1 MKILLAAMSMG
12 LGGAETHVLEL
23 ARGLSERGHRVFVSS
38 AGGVYAKELSAYGVT
53 HVEIPLNAKDP
64 GSVAASF
71 STLSKLMEKERFD
84 IVHAHARI
92 PAFICGKLQKRFGY
106 AFITT
111 VHFDF
116 RCTPLLKRITDWGE
130 HLIAVSEDLALSVE
144 GKYGYP
150 RENMTVVNNGVDTV
164 RFSPENSGLEVRE
177 KLGLTGEKTV
187 MYLGRLDSDSYLPA
201 QTLIE
206 AAEEIYEK
214 SGTVTVIVGCGEKQA
229 SLEKQAADV
238 NERLDRK
245 VVILAGGTS
254 DAAGYI
260 AACDVFVGPSRSAM
274 EALASGKPTVLAG
287 TFGMLGVFS
296 RDTEAEALRTNLC
309 CRGSEIPTAEKVAH
323 EVCRLL
329 SLDEKSR
336 NELSLYGREFVKTH
350 YSAAAMVCGCEKAY
364 LRLLEKRKK
373 TVTLCGYYGYGNI
386 GDELMLRALLDRLDR
401 CDGVGRVF
409 VMSADNDIP
418 KSKKAQT
425 VPRFDIA
432 RVENALASSH
442 AIVFGGGNILQDK
455 TSTKSLIY
463 YTQVLS
469 LARKRGCKAAL
480 CSNGIGPILSE
491 KNMERVRKALLLADY
506 ISMREED
513 SARLAKKLTG
523 REDIIRTADIAFAA
537 PLVEGKLPALLE
549 KKDFYLV
556 FPKANAGCDTAT
568 LVKFCCKMKREHGL
582 IPIFTAMHKRQDAPL
597 CREFAARLPW
607 AYYFSEADEAQ
618 IRAML
623 ASARFALA
631 MRLHG
636 AVMAA
641 SQACPVIAT
650 SDDGKVREFFEE
662 SSMPC
667 YAFLEPESSAE
678 QMYSSAR
685 KALEQR
691 AEFSAQLAEI
701 SLENISSAKEEL
713 DRLCAFLT
721 EF

>member
-23 ARGLSERGHRVFVSS
+23 ARGLAERGHRVFVCS
-38 AGGVYAKELSAYGVT
+38 AGGTYAAELSKYGVT
-53 HVEIPLNAKDP
+53 HVDIPLNTKEP
-64 GSVAASF
+64 QSVGRAF
-71 STLSKLMEKERFD
+71 SLLRRLMEWERFD

-92 PAFICGKLQKRFGY
+92 PAFICGRLQKRFGY

-130 HLIAVSEDLALSVE
+130 HLIAVSEDLAASVE
-144 GKYGYP
+144 RKYGYP
-150 RENMTVVNNGVDTV
+150 RENMTVVNNGIDTA
-164 RFSPENSGLEVRE
+164 RFCPENSGREVRE
-177 KLGLTGEKTV
+177 RLGLEGKKTV

-201 QTLIE
+201 E
-206 AAEEIYEK
+206 ALVEATEEIYAR
-214 SGTVTVIVGCGEKQA
+214 SGAVTVIVGCGERQGA
-229 SLEKQAADV
+229 LEKKAASV
-238 NERLDRK
+238 NQRLGK
-245 VVILAGGTS
+245 SVVILAGGTS
-254 DAAGYI
+254 DAPGHI
-260 AACDVFVGPSRSAM
+260 AACDVFVGPSRSAL

-287 TFGMLGVFS
+287 TFGMLGAFS
-296 RDTEAEALRTNLC
+296 PETKAEALRTNLC
-309 CRGSEIPTAEKVAH
+309 CRGSEPPTAERVAH

-329 SLDEKSR
+329 ALDGKQRE
-336 NELSLYGREFVKTH
+336 ELSRYGRTFVEAH
-350 YSAAAMVCGCEKAY
+350 YSAAAMVRDCEMTY
-364 LRLLEKRKK
+364 MHLLKKRKK

-386 GDELMLRALLDRLDR
+386 GDELMLKALLDRLER
-401 CDGVGRVF
+401 CEDIGRVF
-409 VMSADNDIP
+409 VMSAD
-418 KSKKAQT
+418 KQCLHGSKAQT
-425 VPRFDIA
+425 VQRFDVA
-432 RVENALASSH
+432 RVERALASSD

-469 LARKRGCKAAL
+469 LARKRGCKVAL

-513 SARLAKKLTG
+513 SVLLAKKLTG
-523 REDIIRTADIAFAA
+523 REDIVRTADIAFAA
-537 PLVEGKLPALLE
+537 PRVGVKLPKLLE
-549 KKDFYLV
+549 GKDFYLV
-556 FPKANAGCDTAT
+556 FPKANSGCDTDT
-568 LVKFCCKMKREHGL
+568 LTEFCCKMKRGQGL
-582 IPIFTAMHKRQDAPL
+582 VPVFAAMHKKQDAPL
-597 CREFAARLPW
+597 CRELAARLPW

-623 ASARFALA
+623 ACARFALA

-641 SQACPVIAT
+641 EQACPVIAT
-650 SDDGKVREFFEE
+650 SDDGKVRGFFEDPF
-662 SSMPC
+662 MPR
-667 YAFLEPESSAE
+667 YAFSEPQSSAE
-678 QMYSSAR
+678 QMYSSACM
-685 KALEQR
+685 ALENR
-691 AEFSAQLAEI
+691 DAFAAQLAKI
-701 SLENISSAKEEL
+701 SLENMSSAKEEL